1 MKQSLP
7 NITAIYFVPCTS
19 LIPNITEKYRAG
31 LPVAIF
37 PLPSAIEQYGNASC
51 EAEQEYV
58 GGGYS
63 EKTVLQFTTTN
74 DLSHYPAL
82 AFVVTDADGQSY
94 IIGTKEAPYPI
105 MEITQTIDKEVHVN
119 TVKVTFTRQKSLVPC
134 VM

>member
-7 NITAIYFVPCTS
+7 NIIDIYKVPCAS
-19 LIPNITEKYRAG
+19 LVPNITEKYRAG

-37 PLPSAIEQYGNASC
+37 PLPSPIEQYGNASC

-63 EKTVLQFTTTN
+63 EKTVLQFTTTEN
-74 DLSHYPAL
+74 ISQFPPL
-82 AFVVTDADGQSY
+82 AFVVTDAGGQSY

-105 MEITQTIDKEVHVN
+105 MEITHTIDKEVHVN
-119 TVKVTFTRQKSLVPC
+119 TVKVTFTRPKSLVPC
-134 VM
+134 LI

>member
-7 NITAIYFVPCTS
+7 NITAIFYVPCAS
-19 LIPNITEKYRAG
+19 LIPNITEKNRAG

-37 PLPSAIEQYGNASC
+37 PLPSVIEQYGNASC
-51 EAEQEYV
+51 EAEQEYDN
-58 GGGYS
+58 GGYS
-63 EKTVLQFTTTN
+63 EKTVLQFNTTD
-74 DLSHYPAL
+74 DLSHYPPL

-119 TVKVTFTRQKSLVPC
+119 TVKVTFTRPKSLVPC
-134 VM
+134 LI

>member
-7 NITAIYFVPCTS
+7 NITAIFYVPCAS

-37 PLPSAIEQYGNASC
+37 PLPYAIEHYGNASC

-58 GGGYS
+58 DGGYS
-63 EKTVLQFTTTN
+63 EKTVLQFNTTD

-119 TVKVTFTRQKSLVPC
+119 TVEVTFTRRKSLVPC
-134 VM
+134 VI

>member
-7 NITAIYFVPCTS
+7 NITAIFYVPCAS
-19 LIPNITEKYRAG
+19 LVPNITEKYRAG

-37 PLPSAIEQYGNASC
+37 PLPSAIEHYGNASC

-58 GGGYS
+58 DGGYS
-63 EKTVLQFTTTN
+63 EKTVLQFNTTD

-119 TVKVTFTRQKSLVPC
+119 TVKVTFTRRKSLVPC
-134 VM
+134 VI